1 MNDIRGGRF
10 VAIIIIIVCIFII
23 LITYGLMHINDKP
36 EGGGL
41 INTGNQPQKLNNPDS
56 NDALLRQ
63 VEAFSSANSGNNQK
77 ANTSIKTESANTPAA
92 DIKVPPIQQ
101 TGTPDNSEFI
111 SQKNKLKQDAELSRL
126 KKHYAAHGSKTLV
139 YSREGINESATNSQ
153 VNANQNQ
160 NSSGGS
166 ASQQANVA
174 GGNNKIKTIKAQY
187 SEGNTYTL
195 IATTII
201 PAVILSELVSD
212 NSGPVSAMVSDN
224 IYDSKTTYQLL
235 IPQGSKLI
243 GFYDGNVAYGSS
255 RIDVAWQQLC
265 FPNGEC
271 IPLAQEPA
279 TDNKGSVGLH
289 DQVDNHYWQLFGLNF
304 IGSVIN
310 AGSNYAQNSANNGSG
325 MLPSG
330 GQVTQDMGQTTTQAI
345 NRKIQTSPTITIR
358 QASDIRLILTN
369 NMVLKPYTGQ

>member
-10 VAIIIIIVCIFII
+10 IAIVIIIVFIFVL
-23 LITYGLMHINDKP
+23 LITYGLMHINDKS
-36 EGGGL
+36 EDGGL
-41 INTGNQPQKLNNPDS
+41 INTGKQPQKLKDPDS

-63 VEAFSSANSGNNQK
+63 VEAFSSANSGKNQK
-77 ANTSIKTESANTPAA
+77 VTPTPAQESASTPAA
-92 DIKVPPIQQ
+92 EVKVPPLQQ
-101 TGTPDNSEFI
+101 TGTQDNSEFI
-111 SQKNKLKQDAELSRL
+111 SQKNKLKQDAEISRL

-139 YSREGINESATNSQ
+139 YSREGINESTTNNQAVPNQTPNSG
-153 VNANQNQ
+153 VSAN
-160 NSSGGS
+160 
-166 ASQQANVA
+166 QQANTA
-174 GGNNKIKTIKAQY
+174 EGKIKTIKAQY

-201 PAVILSELVSD
+201 PAVMLSELVSD

-265 FPNGEC
+265 FPTGEC

-304 IGSVIN
+304 IGSVIST
-310 AGSNYAQNSANNGSG
+310 GSNYAQSSASG
-325 MLPSG
+325 GGGALPSS
-330 GQVTQDMGQTTTQAI
+330 GQVAQDMGQTTTQAI

-358 QASDIRLILTN
+358 QGSDIRLMLTN
-369 NMVLKPYTGQ
+369 NMILKPYSGQ